1 MAYPFIV
8 ARVPGCAAMHNP
20 HLRCGDLLLTRGKTL
35 TSEEASYKFVVVV
48 RRIGNLTPLQRLKPA
63 STKLRFGRAE
73 ARPSWEMRTFC
84 SRREIFEDW

>member
-1 MAYPFIV
+1 MACRFTV
-8 ARVPGCAAMHNP
+8 ARVPDCVGTHDAHFRRAGLS
-20 HLRCGDLLLTRGKTL
+20 LRRGKTL

-48 RRIGNLTPLQRLKPA
+48 RRIGNQTPLQRLKPA